1 MLDLAVIG
9 SGPGGALTALVARSL
24 GLEVALLE
32 RGTHPRFAIG
42 ESSTPM
48 ANILLEGLAR
58 RYALPRLEPLA
69 RYGTWKRAHPELG
82 VGPKRGFS
90 FYFHR
95 AGRRFEQRGNRA
107 DQLLAEA
114 SPHHDVADVHWYRAD
129 VDHFLVREAEAA
141 GALYLDRVELQSFAH
156 GAGACRL
163 EGTHSG
169 RPLSLEARFVV
180 DASGPRGALSRLLG
194 LPESSFPAFPRTQAL
209 FTHFTGVQRWA
220 DVHPEREPPP
230 YPVDDAALHH
240 VFDGGWIW
248 VLRFDS
254 GITSA
259 GCALEEGLAADLRL
273 ADGAPAWDRLLGRL
287 PSIREQFAH
296 AVAVEPWRHLP
307 RVAFRTSAVAGPGWA
322 MLPSAAAIVDPLF
335 STGLPLTLLGVER
348 IARALAASRGAPDFA
363 QRMAEHARATLQ
375 EADAAAR
382 LVGACYRAFRAFPA
396 FAGLARCYLASVSF
410 SEICHRLG
418 EGERAQGFLACRDP
432 RYEAAFA
439 SCAAEAARLAA
450 REAQEP
456 QELAGFERSV
466 AEAIEPLDVAGF
478 RDGSRRNWYPVDF
491 GALLG
496 ACAKLGRDRES
507 LRTFLLG
514 QGMGP
519 WMAHLP

>member
-32 RGTHPRFAIG
+32 RGSHPRFAIG

-48 ANILLEGLAR
+48 ANILLEGLAQ
-58 RYALPRLEPLA
+58 RYSLPRLKPLA
-69 RYGTWKRAHPELG
+69 RYGTWKRARPELG

-90 FYFHR
+90 FYFHQ
-95 AGRRFEQRGNRA
+95 AGRRFEHRGDRA

-114 SPHHDVADVHWYRAD
+114 SPHHDVADVHWYRRD

-141 GALYLDRVELQSFAH
+141 GALFLDRVELEGFERR
-156 GAGACRL
+156 AGACRL

-169 RPLSLEARFVV
+169 RPLSLEARFVI
-180 DASGPRGALSRLLG
+180 DASGPRGALSRLLA
-194 LPESSFPAFPRTQAL
+194 LPESSFPAFPPVQAL
-209 FTHFTGVQRWA
+209 FTHFTGVERWA
-220 DVHPEREPPP
+220 DVHPERERTP

-248 VLRFDS
+248 VLRFDN

-259 GCALEEGLAADLRL
+259 GAALEDGLAADLRL
-273 ADGAPAWDRLLGRL
+273 ADGAPAWERLLQRL
-287 PSIREQFAH
+287 PSIRAQFAD

-307 RVAFRTSAVAGPGWA
+307 RVAFRSSRVSGPGWA
-322 MLPSAAAIVDPLF
+322 MLPSAAASIDPLF
-335 STGLPLTLLGVER
+335 STGLPLTLLGVGR
-348 IARALAASRGAPDFA
+348 IARALEERRDAPGFA
-363 QRMAEHARATLQ
+363 RRMSEHAHDTLQ

-382 LVGACYRAFRAFPA
+382 LVGACYRAFRRFPA

-418 EGERAQGFLACRDP
+418 EGDRAQGFLACRDP

-439 SCAAEAARLAA
+439 RCAAEAARLAA
-450 REAQEP
+450 GESEEP
-456 QELAGFERSV
+456 QALAAFERSV
-466 AEAIEPLDVAGF
+466 ALAIEPLDAAGF

-491 GALLG
+491 EALLG
-496 ACAKLGRDRES
+496 SCAKLGRDRES
-507 LRTFLLG
+507 LRTFLLD

-519 WMAHLP
+519 WMAHLA